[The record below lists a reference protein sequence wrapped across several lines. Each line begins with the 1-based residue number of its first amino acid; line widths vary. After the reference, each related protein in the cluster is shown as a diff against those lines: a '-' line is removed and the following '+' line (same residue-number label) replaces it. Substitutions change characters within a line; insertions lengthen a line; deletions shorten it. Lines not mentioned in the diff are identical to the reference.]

1 MESTDDD
8 RRPIPAHHRID
19 VHRCPVTRRSVASS
33 DFRNSQNN
41 VPASALIKTRLQPD
55 DHMFIEIATR
65 SIDLPQ
71 PGGRKRD
78 NNSIC
83 LFSYRHL
90 QQSIQSAGSSS
101 LQVHNSPDS
110 HRPTN
115 DADKY
120 NFIRPGSCCLGQHQ
134 NLKPVTGSLQMTCF
148 SVTSEILRRAMS

>member
-65 SIDLPQ
+65 SIDVPQ
-71 PGGRKRD
+71 PGGRKQD

-101 LQVHNSPDS
+101 LQVPTVPILTG
-110 HRPTN
+110 RQMMPTN
-115 DADKY
+115 
-120 NFIRPGSCCLGQHQ
+120 ITSLG
-134 NLKPVTGSLQMTCF
+134 LAPVASASTR
-148 SVTSEILRRAMS
+148 TSSQSQGAFR